1 VGDHKGCL
9 YEMKGMK
16 IEHCDREQAVL
27 DALASGRWTT
37 AWGEEIRQHAASCA
51 VCSEVVLVAEA
62 LRREDEFTKTEVRL
76 PGAGLVWWKAQ
87 LAARRAAEQ
96 RAAQPI
102 ALVERAAQALGALT
116 AFGLGV
122 WQWPRI
128 AAWWRG
134 AKVLARVPRS
144 ASAASASAATGAS
157 AAAGDWTHWLSQAL
171 GQAFNQ
177 PSGYLLLVSAGACL
191 TLIVF
196 AAYVVWRE
204 E

>member
-1 VGDHKGCL
+1 
-9 YEMKGMK
+9 MK
-16 IEHCDREQAVL
+16 IEQCDREQAVL
-27 DALASGRWTT
+27 DALLSGRWAT

-51 VCSEVVLVAEA
+51 VCSEVVLVADA
-62 LRREDEFTKTEVRL
+62 LHREENLAQAEPRL
-76 PGAGLVWWKAQ
+76 PSAGFVWWRAQ

-102 ALVERAAQALGALT
+102 ALVERAAQALGALS

-128 AAWWRG
+128 ASWLGW
-134 AKVLARVPRS
+134 AKTLARVPDSS
-144 ASAASASAATGAS
+144 AGAGVTAGAAAS
-157 AAAGDWTHWLSQAL
+157 DWAHRLFQGLSQASSE
-171 GQAFNQ
+171 
-177 PSGYLLLVSAGACL
+177 PSGYLLLVSAVACL

>member
-1 VGDHKGCL
+1 
-9 YEMKGMK
+9 MK
-16 IEHCDREQAVL
+16 IEQCDREQAVL
-27 DALASGRWTT
+27 DALVSGRWATP
-37 AWGEEIRQHAASCA
+37 WGEEIRQHAASCA

-62 LRREDEFTKTEVRL
+62 LRREEQFAQAEVRL
-76 PGAGLVWWKAQ
+76 PSAGFVWWKAQ

-102 ALVERAAQALGALT
+102 ALVERAAQALGALS

-128 AAWWRG
+128 AGWLRG
-134 AKVLARVPRS
+134 AKVLARVPTI
-144 ASAASASAATGAS
+144 SAAANASSG
-157 AAAGDWTHWLSQAL
+157 AAAGDWTHRLVQTL
-171 GQAFNQ
+171 GQVFSQ

-191 TLIVF
+191 TLIAF

>member
-1 VGDHKGCL
+1 
-9 YEMKGMK
+9 MK

-27 DALASGRWTT
+27 DALASGRWAT
-37 AWGEEIRQHAASCA
+37 AWGEEVRQHAASCA

-62 LRREDEFTKTEVRL
+62 LRREEQLSEAEVRL
-76 PGAGLVWWKAQ
+76 PSAGLVWWKAQ

-102 ALVERAAQALGALT
+102 ALVERAAQALGALA

-128 AAWWRG
+128 IGWWRG
-134 AKVLARVPRS
+134 AKVLARVPSSVS
-144 ASAASASAATGAS
+144 ASTGAS
-157 AAAGDWTHWLSQAL
+157 AAARDWTHWLSQAL
-171 GQAFNQ
+171 GQAFSQ

>member
-1 VGDHKGCL
+1 
-9 YEMKGMK
+9 MKL
-16 IEHCDREQAVL
+16 EQCDREQAVL
-27 DALASGRWTT
+27 DALTSGRWAT

-62 LRREDEFTKTEVRL
+62 LRRVERSAEAEVRL
-76 PGAGLVWWKAQ
+76 PSAGLVWWKAQ

-102 ALVERAAQALGALT
+102 ALVERFAQAVGALS
-116 AFGLGV
+116 AFGIGV

-128 AAWWRG
+128 AGWLGG
-134 AKVLARVPRS
+134 AKLAARAP
-144 ASAASASAATGAS
+144 ASSPGAN
-157 AAAGDWTHWLSQAL
+157 AAAGTTGPAGVAGDWAHQLLQGVSQV
-171 GQAFNQ
+171 FSQ
-177 PSGYLLLVSAGACL
+177 PSGYLVLVSAAACL
-191 TLIVF
+191 TVIAF